1 MQTKNYL
8 RKTLALVMAF
18 LMIVTML
25 PMNVFAQSP
34 RESAENTDP
43 TLDIINPT
51 LSTNLKTYYD
61 VRGMQRSNLRYAN
74 INYESTEVKNGIETI
89 TMNLSKWTDSG
100 VGFGHNRNDKY
111 SGQIILNFFDKNF
124 YENIEKIE
132 LSRGG
137 STRQLT
143 KDLKYKNESE
153 VIPNGAQWMIKIT
166 DAPVSY
172 ALLGVVTNSAL
183 KITMKSGKTLKDLGL
198 EGKDIA
204 INHVWVLDNGK
215 IAAESVSNT
224 VINTNKETTNGEF
237 KNDFLVGKPG
247 MKIIYRPKEGVL
259 QTVHSFKSNQNFLQ
273 TDYNWLV
280 YLKELV
286 PKELVPFLENYAWIK
301 RTDEVGNE
309 DRFTDGKF
317 NVGLYTDDQG
327 RYIFDTSK
335 TSNISIRTTGNANAK
350 NLDEARK
357 NLDKT
362 VFYGVLGQS
371 RNYTIEYTLK
381 KDKTS
386 KEFVETIVK
395 YVQEHNQQVEFI
407 SWMEADK
414 LAWAEKGNAEPPRK
428 LDHSEHVGFIESID
442 SDGDGLFDMLEW
454 LYETDYRNPD
464 TDGDGVPDGQE
475 VLIDKT
481 DPLKADSYKPGKP
494 KTTTDT
500 ISRDEAV
507 TIKGNAPRN
516 KFARPFVTP
525 IEALPVTADNAGG
538 VIVRAVP
545 YSVDQ
550 DGKPV
555 INEKVVYAGTTISKE
570 NLDAGNFTLNIRE
583 NTIPQD
589 VSQIALVTYSPDKKN
604 PVIGSIISVG
614 QIIKFHPNGGK
625 FGESEDSQDVLIKQ
639 GKVVLPGKEP
649 TRENYTF
656 KGWATKPNVD
666 AKDFAK
672 LGSITSAE
680 DWTSPEAK
688 KVDETSIAKPGSTA
702 YAVWEK
708 NEYRVRFHR
717 NLGNPDDYVELVAK
731 PNLDPNAQDENKGA
745 WELPRV
751 NAVDSELK
759 GFEKSKYTFV
769 GWTKDP
775 NGKNPDELGTV
786 DSRNPRTGAVLKK
799 AVYQNDGSN
808 FQFDISKDPYTVD
821 LYACYTPY
829 ITVTAEKT
837 WHVDATSGATKY
849 AAPLGA
855 GLIYRTAVGEHEDP
869 VINAQL
875 ASYSYL
881 RDSYQESPKVDF
893 ENQRLIGGQM
903 QPATAFGGKITA
915 DYANRTVKYEWTV
928 PGYDKNGDRLSY
940 LFAEIN
946 PKDKD
951 KLKNWSGAWEDIN
964 IKIKDNSST
973 SVDGGKTQIV
983 YANSKAGSK
992 EKLDAY
998 SGATVRT
1005 LTNFTIDEGADKGV
1019 KSFDYHIAV
1028 KNVRLKNEPP
1038 SLSPI
1043 YSGETEFE
1051 IGLPKDNNA
1060 DTVVVEVNVS
1070 GKNGQEKMKI
1080 ELTKNRNGNWTSTGI
1095 TAVTIED
1102 IPGSLRK
1109 KIVLPEGM
1117 TFVKGDTVKAKAKS
1131 NDVYSD
1137 EVEVTVTDAP
1147 AASAPEAP
1155 KQFKKDADGNVIL
1168 KTQRPELGIGATN
1181 KYYLTDKDGNNIK
1194 SNGQDIVG
1202 EILADKTIVFKVPD
1216 GILKDKQ
1223 QVKVRAAE
1231 NRKTDSFSELSAPL
1245 DLQGPAITAENIE
1258 LIKGQLLKDHPV
1270 TTDENAVISIDKDAA
1285 LPDGFSLRY
1294 ENDTKA
1300 TIFGLTDQIIETKDV
1315 KIIAEDE
1322 LGNKSE
1328 KTITI
1333 TVKDLPKSEA
1343 PTIVQI
1349 PKTGDEPAR
1358 IKVTGKPNAMIDF
1371 KDANGKVVRSITLD
1385 DTGIADLIVNP
1396 ENIIDGNVI
1405 LAQKEENHNPS
1416 DDVKLALDTKGPSAP
1431 YITPVKEGSD
1441 KITVVPT
1448 DRDTEKVTLTLPDGK
1463 VLAKE
1468 KKDFT
1473 NGTAVFEIPKGVQAG
1488 TVKGYVV
1495 VAYDEFNNPSDEAK
1509 ATIISKSAD
1518 AQDLKASNKGENPT
1532 TTTVEGKATPG
1543 AVITIKNSMG
1553 KPIKTENPVI
1563 ADDQGKFTAE
1573 IPLQD
1578 KGAVIFVTTKEEGK
1592 DPSNDV
1598 PTKVFIDKNSDGID
1612 DDKQA
1617 SKPAE
1622 DVKALNQNKT
1632 EPNEDPTKNDP
1643 KDTTTVTGKAVPGS
1657 KITIKDEN
1665 DKDITPQDGVTVK
1678 KDGTFTAEVKKQ
1690 DPGKKVNVIVTEPA
1704 GEDGIEKKPS
1714 TPVEATVGTDT
1725 NNDGKAEETETTDTP
1740 TVKARNI
1747 GPKSTKTTVEG
1758 KAPKGSTVTIKYTP
1772 EGGQETTKTVTA
1784 GEDGTYKLD
1793 IEPKLPVDK
1802 EVTVTAKDGA
1812 KKESLPAK
1820 TQVFDDKDNDGKD
1833 DRSQHFDIE
1842 KADSIKMIYDPAKMN
1857 YLVTSKEG
1865 TVALETK
1872 GMVVEVTD
1880 KAGIKKRFKAE
1891 EIVADTEHFTVA
1903 PAEGAGLTIEANNGK
1918 PIKVTLNVQGASV
1931 TEATTSNLSVKLDKD
1946 GNGVADDQEQF
1957 DIKKATKVEIIKNP
1971 DKMNYLV
1978 NKTDGKVK
1986 FETKGLVVK
1995 LTDDSGKSATYTAED
2010 LANKE
2015 GVTIKPAN
2023 DEEIGLTAE
2032 GKTNRIPLEIT
2043 VNGKTNEV
2051 KPNVVVQL
2059 DADGNGIAD
2068 EDEESAMPENVKAM
2082 NQNIEENGEVTDKE
2096 KTTTT
2101 VTGKVKPGA
2110 TVKITSEDGQTDL
2123 TPSQV
2128 DIDSEGNF
2136 TAEITKQNVGT
2147 KIKVWATEPG
2157 KKISKPAPADV
2168 FRDANNDGIDDS
2180 EFSGKPS
2187 IVTPV
2192 KNGDTTVEV
2201 NGQESA
2207 KAYVVITDKNGNETK
2222 TPETTL
2228 TKDQDGKIKI
2238 TVPELKD
2245 GQTIKVVQKDGDKKP
2260 VESDPVVVKPDT
2272 TGDKLENN
2280 IAKAEEKAGD
2290 QNKNLDPKSSTD
2302 KELQDA
2308 LEKAQEAKEKANKVD
2323 QNGKQTPENSQKDV
2337 DDANDRLKKALE
2349 EKDKYDKAKE
2359 AVKEATKEWNKIKDK
2374 TDPAP
2379 TDEEYKA
2386 VKDKIDAAQK
2396 AIDDLNDKNGTADNT
2411 DKPAL
2416 QKELDKIHLDKVI
2429 KQGEEKLKDP
2439 NLDPDE
2445 KKKLQDAVD
2454 EGKKTQT
2461 DLNDGNANNDPD
2473 HNKINNDIKAIE
2485 DALNPK
2491 AKTAK
2496 PDIND
2501 LKVGDTIIKGTA
2513 PAGSTVTVTVGTNE
2527 PITVKAD
2534 DGSWS
2539 ITTAPLVDKTKVT
2552 AIAQEVGKTESDQA
2566 EKIAGVNTSGLDK
2579 AIQAGKDALDPKKG
2593 GSDNNTPEDKALKDA
2608 INKGEEVKNNPGSSQ
2623 DDIDT
2628 AQKAIEKAII
2638 EKKKQ
2643 RIGANQIKFNNYNNT
2658 IEVVT
2663 TAENANV
2670 EIYLSEYD
2678 WEEDNVKLILIGKGT
2693 DVTKLVSI
2701 KLNEGVKLNTGDK
2714 VVIKVSHKDYLP
2726 LTFEVTVE

>member
-1 MQTKNYL
+1 
-8 RKTLALVMAF
+8 
-18 LMIVTML
+18 
-25 PMNVFAQSP
+25 
-34 RESAENTDP
+34 
-43 TLDIINPT
+43 
-51 LSTNLKTYYD
+51 
-61 VRGMQRSNLRYAN
+61 
-74 INYESTEVKNGIETI
+74 
-89 TMNLSKWTDSG
+89 
-100 VGFGHNRNDKY
+100 
-111 SGQIILNFFDKNF
+111 
-124 YENIEKIE
+124 
-132 LSRGG
+132 
-137 STRQLT
+137 
-143 KDLKYKNESE
+143 
-153 VIPNGAQWMIKIT
+153 
-166 DAPVSY
+166 
-172 ALLGVVTNSAL
+172 
-183 KITMKSGKTLKDLGL
+183 
-198 EGKDIA
+198 
-204 INHVWVLDNGK
+204 
-215 IAAESVSNT
+215 
-224 VINTNKETTNGEF
+224 
-237 KNDFLVGKPG
+237 
-247 MKIIYRPKEGVL
+247 
-259 QTVHSFKSNQNFLQ
+259 
-273 TDYNWLV
+273 
-280 YLKELV
+280 
-286 PKELVPFLENYAWIK
+286 
-301 RTDEVGNE
+301 
-309 DRFTDGKF
+309 
-317 NVGLYTDDQG
+317 
-327 RYIFDTSK
+327 
-335 TSNISIRTTGNANAK
+335 
-350 NLDEARK
+350 
-357 NLDKT
+357 
-362 VFYGVLGQS
+362 
-371 RNYTIEYTLK
+371 
-381 KDKTS
+381 
-386 KEFVETIVK
+386 
-395 YVQEHNQQVEFI
+395 
-407 SWMEADK
+407 
-414 LAWAEKGNAEPPRK
+414 
-428 LDHSEHVGFIESID
+428 
-442 SDGDGLFDMLEW
+442 
-454 LYETDYRNPD
+454 
-464 TDGDGVPDGQE
+464 
-475 VLIDKT
+475 
-481 DPLKADSYKPGKP
+481 
-494 KTTTDT
+494 
-500 ISRDEAV
+500 
-507 TIKGNAPRN
+507 
-516 KFARPFVTP
+516 
-525 IEALPVTADNAGG
+525 
-538 VIVRAVP
+538 
-545 YSVDQ
+545 
-550 DGKPV
+550 
-555 INEKVVYAGTTISKE
+555 
-570 NLDAGNFTLNIRE
+570 
-583 NTIPQD
+583 
-589 VSQIALVTYSPDKKN
+589 
-604 PVIGSIISVG
+604 
-614 QIIKFHPNGGK
+614 
-625 FGESEDSQDVLIKQ
+625 
-639 GKVVLPGKEP
+639 
-649 TRENYTF
+649 
-656 KGWATKPNVD
+656 
-666 AKDFAK
+666 
-672 LGSITSAE
+672 
-680 DWTSPEAK
+680 
-688 KVDETSIAKPGSTA
+688 
-702 YAVWEK
+702 
-708 NEYRVRFHR
+708 
-717 NLGNPDDYVELVAK
+717 
-731 PNLDPNAQDENKGA
+731 
-745 WELPRV
+745 
-751 NAVDSELK
+751 
-759 GFEKSKYTFV
+759 
-769 GWTKDP
+769 
-775 NGKNPDELGTV
+775 
-786 DSRNPRTGAVLKK
+786 
-799 AVYQNDGSN
+799 
-808 FQFDISKDPYTVD
+808 
-821 LYACYTPY
+821 
-829 ITVTAEKT
+829 
-837 WHVDATSGATKY
+837 
-849 AAPLGA
+849 
-855 GLIYRTAVGEHEDP
+855 
-869 VINAQL
+869 
-875 ASYSYL
+875 
-881 RDSYQESPKVDF
+881 
-893 ENQRLIGGQM
+893 M

-1080 ELTKNRNGNWTSTGI
+1080 ELTKNKNGNWTSTGI

-1358 IKVTGKPNAMIDF
+1358 IKVTGKPNAMIGF

-1463 VLAKE
+1463 VLTKE

-1488 TVKGYVV
+1488 TVKGYVA

-1543 AVITIKNSMG
+1543 AVITLKDAMG
-1553 KPIKTENPVI
+1553 RPIETENPVV
-1563 ADDQGKFTAE
+1563 AGQDGKFTAE
-1573 IPLQD
+1573 IPLQE
-1578 KGAVIFVTTKEEGK
+1578 KGAVVFVTTKEKGK

-1598 PTKVFIDKNSDGID
+1598 PTKVFIDKNKDGID

-1632 EPNEDPTKNDP
+1632 EPNEDPTKNEP
-1643 KDTTTVTGKAVPGS
+1643 KETTTVTGKAVPGS
-1657 KITIKDEN
+1657 SITIKDEN
-1665 DKDITPQDGVTVK
+1665 DKDITPEGGVK
-1678 KDGTFTAEVKKQ
+1678 ADDQGNFTAEVKKQ
-1690 DPGKKVNVIVTEPA
+1690 DPGKKVKVIVTEPA

-1714 TPVEATVGTDT
+1714 TPVEATVGTDA

-1740 TVKARNI
+1740 TVTARNI
-1747 GPKSTKTTVEG
+1747 GPNSTTTTVEG
-1758 KAPKGSTVTIKYTP
+1758 TAPKGSTVTIKYTP
-1772 EGGQETTKTVTA
+1772 QGEQEKTKTVTA
-1784 GEDGTYKLD
+1784 GEDGKYTAKID
-1793 IEPKLPVDK
+1793 PKLPVDT
-1802 EVTVTAKDGA
+1802 EVRVTAKDGE
-1812 KKESLPAK
+1812 KKDSLPAK
-1820 TQVFDDKDNDGKD
+1820 TKVFDDKDNDGED
-1833 DRSQHFDIE
+1833 DRSQHFDIT
-1842 KADSIKMIYDPAKMN
+1842 KADSIKMIYDPAKMD
-1857 YLVTSKEG
+1857 YLVKTEGG
-1865 TVALETK
+1865 TVKLDIK
-1872 GMVVEVTD
+1872 GMVVELKD
-1880 KAGIKKRFKAE
+1880 KAGYEKRFTAE
-1891 EIVADTEHFTVA
+1891 ELLAENKKEANKNNPVFKIELVKEVTEGSGISYQSVAEVTSINDLDIKTVNHQNFIRVTLLKPNDASTKEALTSRGISVKKDLNNNGIDDEKEKLDITKVTAIKIIKQPKLDYPITQEGGTTPLNLEDMVVELTDETNNKANYTVKELLEAKDKNDKIFKVQLVKPGQTDTEVA
-1903 PAEGAGLTIEANNGK
+1903 
-1918 PIKVTLNVQGASV
+1918 
-1931 TEATTSNLSVKLDKD
+1931 
-1946 GNGVADDQEQF
+1946 
-1957 DIKKATKVEIIKNP
+1957 
-1971 DKMNYLV
+1971 
-1978 NKTDGKVK
+1978 
-1986 FETKGLVVK
+1986 
-1995 LTDDSGKSATYTAED
+1995 
-2010 LANKE
+2010 
-2015 GVTIKPAN
+2015 
-2023 DEEIGLTAE
+2023 
-2032 GKTNRIPLEIT
+2032 EIT
-2043 VNGKTNEV
+2043 VLTNLPQLALTN
-2051 KPNVVVQL
+2051 KGNVIKVSKAAN
-2059 DADGNGIAD
+2059 ADVNDKSQPLNVFKDYDENGID
-2068 EDEESAMPENVKAM
+2068 D
-2082 NQNIEENGEVTDKE
+2082 DKE
-2096 KTTTT
+2096 TPAPTNLKAYNKGEEEFTT
-2101 VTGKVKPGA
+2101 VTGNAKKDATIVVMDAEDNIIPLKEGTKVVYDENGKFTVQLSKKLEKGEVVRVTAQEPQKNVSKVATTRVFVDVNGDEIDDDTQKSKDA
-2110 TVKITSEDGQTDL
+2110 KDLAAANQKDKKTTTVKGKAKVGSKVEFKDPDNDSTVYYTISELMASTGNQPDNERMINFEIEISPQ
-2123 TPSQV
+2123 
-2128 DIDSEGNF
+2128 ID
-2136 TAEITKQNVGT
+2136 VG
-2147 KIKVWATEPG
+2147 KEIKVVVTEKSNGNITMLPSDG
-2157 KKISKPAPADV
+2157 VNTKV
-2168 FRDANNDGIDDS
+2168 FKDSDGDWVDDNKQDS
-2180 EFSGKPS
+2180 DKPS

-2201 NGQESA
+2201 NGKEGA
-2207 KAYVVITDKNGNETK
+2207 KAYVVITDKNGYETR
-2222 TPETTL
+2222 TPETAL
-2228 TKDQDGKIKI
+2228 TKDQDGKLKI

-2245 GQTIKVVQKDGDKKP
+2245 GQKVKVVQTEEGKKP
-2260 VESDPVVVKPDT
+2260 TESDEVTVKPNT
-2272 TGDKLENN
+2272 TGDNLENN
-2280 IAKAEEKAGD
+2280 ITKAEEKAGKLID
-2290 QNKNLDPKSSTD
+2290 DPNSTSDPKDKIRENLDQKSSTD

-2308 LEKAQEAKEKANKVD
+2308 LKEAEKAKEDANKLDENGKQDPQNTQADVEKAN
-2323 QNGKQTPENSQKDV
+2323 E
-2337 DDANDRLKKALE
+2337 RLKKALE
-2349 EKDKYDKAKE
+2349 EKDKYEKAKE
-2359 AVKEATKEWNKIKDK
+2359 AVKEATDEWNKIKDK

-2379 TDEEYKA
+2379 TDKEYND

-2396 AIDDLNDKNGTADNT
+2396 AIDELNDKNGTADNT

-2429 KQGEEKLKDP
+2429 KQGEEKLKDDT
-2439 NLDPDE
+2439 LDPTE
-2445 KKKLQDAVD
+2445 KQKLQDAVD

-2461 DLNDGNANNDPD
+2461 DLNDGNADNDPSHD
-2473 HNKINNDIKAIE
+2473 KIKNDIKAIE

-2491 AKTAK
+2491 AKTAT
-2496 PDIND
+2496 PVIND
-2501 LKVGDTIIKGTA
+2501 LKVGDTTITGTA
-2513 PAGSTVTVTVGTNE
+2513 PAGSTVAVTVGNE
-2527 PITVKAD
+2527 KPITVKAE
-2534 DGSWS
+2534 GGKWS
-2539 ITTAPLVDKTKVT
+2539 IKTAPLVDKTKVT
-2552 AIAQEVGKTESDQA
+2552 ATAQEVGKTESDPA
-2566 EKIAGVNTSGLDK
+2566 VKIAGVNTSGLDE
-2579 AIQAGKDALDPKKG
+2579 AIKDGKKALDPKEG
-2593 GSDNNTPEDKALKDA
+2593 GSDNNTPEDKALKEA
-2608 INKGEEVKNNPGSSQ
+2608 IKNGEDVKNNSGSSQ